1 MGKNSEL
8 WAKLREDL
16 TAVLHDGMATAPL
29 EHAAQVAQVASILRT
44 AFSAGGFEVTLV
56 GGSAIEVHAPGIYRS
71 GDLDVVIERARR
83 DAERRDEIFE
93 QLGFLREGRHW
104 RFEEELFVEVVHGPV
119 AGPAEEVRLGDY
131 EFRVVS
137 KEVVLRDRL
146 VGFKHWKYTGYG
158 QQAIDMLSAFGE
170 ELDRDW
176 LVEELKREGSLDA
189 LGALEALAASRQE
202 VTDASL
208 RKVLADLHGRTG

>member
-8 WAKLREDL
+8 WAKLRGDL
-16 TAVLHDGMATAPL
+16 TEVLHDGMATDPL

-83 DAERRDEIFE
+83 DADRREEIFVH
-93 QLGFLREGRHW
+93 LGFLREGRHW

-137 KEVVLRDRL
+137 KESVLRDRL
-146 VGFKHWKYTGYG
+146 VGFKQWKYTAYG
-158 QQAIDMLSAFGE
+158 QQAIDMLSAFGAD
-170 ELDRDW
+170 LDRDW
-176 LVEELKREGSLDA
+176 LEEELQREGSLDA
-189 LGALEALAASRQE
+189 LGALEALAASREE
-202 VTDASL
+202 VTEASL
-208 RKVLADLHGRTG
+208 RKLLEDLHGRTV